1 MQAIIIGMDNLEANN
16 IVNFNYL
23 EKDFEKRRP
32 VILFVGTGINSPS
45 YIIDSNDKKNFS
57 WDALLN
63 HLLSHS
69 IQMILPYNE
78 NTIDIRNALIGKG
91 EASQENAQLN
101 NQVNQL
107 FSRMTKSTIVKQT
120 LKNPSY
126 VNLIQDFLYKQCSKE
141 DLKNACNEYVS
152 SGKKKCLFY
161 SLFRLADMILH
172 FKNIKAVVTQNYD
185 DFLEDAIDLLSK
197 RYKLDGS
204 RYIKRKPRVVCDWIR
219 DNDFSIDSF
228 NIYHV
233 HGFIPRY
240 DKIQAPK
247 NNSIV
252 LSLDEFFEDSRNV
265 YSWQI
270 SSQLHFL
277 FQYTCI
283 FCGLSLEDYTSQRLL
298 HYVKSKHKGNLFY
311 ITANNNTSREFL
323 ILNNIKNR
331 FYTNNGLTVINCNQ
345 GFYHIYKLLGELQ
358 YGTKQ

>member
-1 MQAIIIGMDNLEANN
+1 MQAIIIGMDNLETNK
-16 IVNFNYL
+16 IINFNYL

-32 VILFVGTGINSPS
+32 VVLFVGTGINFPS
-45 YIIDSNDKKNFS
+45 QGKGRDFS

-78 NTIDIRNALIGKG
+78 NTIDIRNALIGR
-91 EASQENAQLN
+91 EANQNNAQLKT
-101 NQVNQL
+101 QVDQL

-120 LKNPSY
+120 LKNTSY

-141 DLKNACNEYVS
+141 DLIKACDEYVS
-152 SGKKKCLFY
+152 SGKRECLFY

-172 FKNIKAVVTQNYD
+172 YNNIKAVVTQNYD

-197 RYKLDGS
+197 RYKLEGFGF
-204 RYIKRKPRVVCDWIR
+204 IERKPRVVCDWIV

-298 HYVKSKHKGNLFY
+298 HYVKGKHKGNLFY
-311 ITANNNTSREFL
+311 ITATNNTSSEIL
-323 ILNNIKNR
+323 ILNDIKNR
-331 FYTNNGLTVINCNQ
+331 FYSNNGLIVLNCNQ

-358 YGTKQ
+358 YGTK